1 MNHGSDKIFMNIIEG
16 PNTLRKVIMLG
27 DKILVKPVEGSQQTR
42 SGLYLPPTVE
52 EKEDIHSGKVIK
64 VGPGF
69 PIPALT
75 DEDEPWKEKKEAVK
89 YVPLQVRE
97 GDQVL
102 YLKRNGFEVE
112 LDGEKYT
119 ILSQSA
125 VLMIIRDDE
134 LSELGL

>member
-1 MNHGSDKIFMNIIEG
+1 MNTIEG
-16 PNTLRKVIMLG
+16 TNTLRKVIMLG
-27 DKILVKPVEGSQQTR
+27 DKVLVRPAEGSQQTR

-52 EKEDIHSGKVIK
+52 EKEDIHSGQVVR

-97 GDQVL
+97 ADQVL
-102 YLKRNGFEVE
+102 YLKRNGFDVE
-112 LDGEKYT
+112 IDGEKFV
-119 ILSQSA
+119 ILSQSSL
-125 VLMIIRDDE
+125 LMIIRNDE

>member
-1 MNHGSDKIFMNIIEG
+1 MNSIEG
-16 PNTLRKVIMLG
+16 PNTLRKVIMPG
-27 DKILVKPVEGSQQTR
+27 DKILVKPVAGNQQTR

-52 EKEDIHSGKVIK
+52 EKEDIHSGKVTK

-75 DEDEPWKEKKEAVK
+75 DEDEPWKEKKDAIK
-89 YVPLQVRE
+89 YVPLQIRE

>member
-1 MNHGSDKIFMNIIEG
+1 MNTIEG
-16 PNTLRKVIMLG
+16 INTLRKVLMLG
-27 DKILVKPVEGSQQTR
+27 DKLLVRPAEGSQQTR

-52 EKEDIHSGKVIK
+52 EKEDIHSGLAVK

-102 YLKRNGFEVE
+102 YLKRNAFEVQ
-112 LDGEKYT
+112 LDGETYV